1 MNSPAGHF
9 TMHSRRLLGFLFA
22 ARLLISALADHDAQ
36 AAELTPRHG
45 GTIVT
50 VPGVGIGPPAPVNGL
65 NPLLASSLYN
75 QQAAGLMYL
84 GLLWIDR
91 HLKIDYTRS
100 VASGIQVSADRTV
113 YTVTLHKRYR
123 WSDGQPVT
131 AEDVAYDYHMIEKLG
146 PKFPNYGT
154 GGIPTLVKSFEVLGP
169 YRFRITLKRPVNADW
184 FELDGLGLLMPLP
197 KQAWEHYSVKTMFN
211 HMIDPNFFQVVDG
224 PFKLQSFV
232 QGRYVSF
239 VPNPQY
245 TGPNPPY
252 IDRLVFRFLNTPQAV
267 FAALRTGA
275 LQLGT
280 LPHSL
285 YPARAQLAALGTYE
299 IKGLWGFGYIGFNYS
314 NPGLSFIH
322 DVRVRQA
329 MMHAIDQPLL
339 IKLEYYGLGQRD
351 YGPVPV
357 DPPTFLSPNARKML
371 KSKVYDPSLADH
383 LLDEAGWKRSPSG
396 IREKDGHKL
405 AFTMYVQAGRTR
417 GPALIAGM
425 LAQVGIE
432 LRLREKPFNSVIAE
446 MSDSN
451 NRQWQAVYLAWGLST
466 YPSAGTIFQTG
477 GAFNSYHYNDPKLDK
492 LIDAVTQAPGLDPL
506 YAFQDRVIKT
516 QPMIFLP
523 YAYRIVKYAR
533 DIHGLD
539 KAFTPLSS
547 FNPQYLWV
555 SAK

>member
-1 MNSPAGHF
+1 MNPRQNS
-9 TMHSRRLLGFLFA
+9 RLLA
-22 ARLLISALADHDAQ
+22 AAGLLTALAAPLAH
-36 AAELTPRHG
+36 AADPTPRHG
-45 GTIVT
+45 GTVVT
-50 VPGVGIGPPAPVNGL
+50 VPGVGVAPPAAVNGL
-65 NPLLASSLYN
+65 NPLLSSSLYN

-211 HMIDPNFFQVVDG
+211 HMVDPSFFQVVDG

-239 VPNPQY
+239 VPNPKY

-252 IDRLVFRFLNTPQAV
+252 IDRLVLRFLNTPQAV

-275 LQLGT
+275 IQIGT
-280 LPHSL
+280 LPRSL

-299 IKGLWGFGYIGFNYS
+299 IKGLWGFNYMGFNYS
-314 NPGLSFIH
+314 NPNLGFIH

-339 IKLEYYGLGQRD
+339 VKLEDFGMGQRD

-357 DPPTFLSPNARKML
+357 DPPTFLSPHARKML
-371 KSKVYDPSLADH
+371 DSKVYDPALADR
-383 LLDEAGWKRSPSG
+383 LLDEAGWKRGPGG

-417 GPALIAGM
+417 GPTMIAGM
-425 LAQVGIE
+425 LAQVGIK

-446 MSDSN
+446 YTDPSN
-451 NRQWQAVYLAWGLST
+451 KQWQSIYLGWSLST
-466 YPSAGTIFQTG
+466 YPSAGTIFKTG
-477 GAFNSYHYNDPKLDK
+477 GALNDYHYSDPKLDK
-492 LIDAVTQAPGLDPL
+492 LIDEVTKKSGLAPL
-506 YAFQDRVIKT
+506 YAFQDYMIKT
-516 QPMIFLP
+516 QPVIFLP
-523 YAYRIVKYAR
+523 YSYKLVKYAR
-533 DIHGLD
+533 NIHGID
-539 KAFTPLSS
+539 KAFTPLGG